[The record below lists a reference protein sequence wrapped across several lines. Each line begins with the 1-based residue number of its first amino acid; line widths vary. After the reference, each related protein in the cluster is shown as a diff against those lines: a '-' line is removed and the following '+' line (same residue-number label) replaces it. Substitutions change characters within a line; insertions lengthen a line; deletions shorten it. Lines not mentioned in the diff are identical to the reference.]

1 MTLIFLNGVAMPA
14 PTSYDVSLADI
25 QAANSGR
32 NDNGIMTMDVI
43 RTDVAT
49 INVGWEMLTTAEL
62 ELITNGIKP
71 AEITVKYYYG
81 GYKTATMY
89 KGDRKIDLRRTDEK
103 DPRWDISFTLI
114 EY

>member
-1 MTLIFLNGVAMPA
+1 MTILKFNGVAMPA

-25 QAANSGR
+25 QSANSGR
-32 NDNGIMTMDVI
+32 NDNGIMTMDVV
-43 RTDVAT
+43 RSNVAT

-62 ELITNGIKP
+62 EKITNGIKN
-71 AEITVKYYYG
+71 AMIEVEYYYG

-89 KGDRKIDLRRTDEK
+89 KGDRKINLRLVDEK
-103 DPRWDISFTLI
+103 EPRWDISFTLI